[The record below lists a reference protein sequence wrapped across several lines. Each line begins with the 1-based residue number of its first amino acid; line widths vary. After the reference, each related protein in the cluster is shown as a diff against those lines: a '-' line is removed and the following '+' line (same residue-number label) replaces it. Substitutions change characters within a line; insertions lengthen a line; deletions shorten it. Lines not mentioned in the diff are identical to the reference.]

1 MFLMRND
8 RFCEMLL
15 SRENDQEDGSNVF
28 HSVILISKT
37 DFEARRTYSILSF
50 RISFRSLG
58 GT

>member
-37 DFEARRTYSILSF
+37 DFEARRTYSILRF
-50 RISFRSLG
+50 RISFRS
-58 GT
+58 